1 MKPYYTDPFTML
13 GLFGFYVTTKFLL
26 FPTTKTIENL
36 LTNMSHV
43 SYFKLTLHDWIMEE
57 MVKYIS
63 VSAFFFA
70 AIMKLS
76 VLVSCLHL
84 YFVGY
89 LQKDKAVIFREK
101 A

>member
-63 VSAFFFA
+63 VSAFFFCSNYEA
-70 AIMKLS
+70 VSFSFMSSFVFCRLS
-76 VLVSCLHL
+76 S
-84 YFVGY
+84 
-89 LQKDKAVIFREK
+89 KR
-101 A
+101 